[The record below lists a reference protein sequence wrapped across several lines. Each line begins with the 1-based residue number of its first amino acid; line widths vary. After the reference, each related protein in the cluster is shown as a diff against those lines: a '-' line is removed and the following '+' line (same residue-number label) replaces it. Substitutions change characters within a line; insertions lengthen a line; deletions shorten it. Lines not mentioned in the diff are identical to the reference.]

1 MNLGGAGS
9 LGCLNW
15 AWWLSFCFWV
25 LRTSIFSSGPFPFF
39 LSSYKITIYNS
50 YCIWN
55 GNFGGLTK
63 KHMELEQKPR
73 WKVTIYHQQQ
83 GFNTWILDFKIEK
96 VDFPWKSWEFGFSPI
111 KKMDFDH
118 LDHFDHFRRR
128 FSPKS
133 IHWINNFGGRFN
145 FQHPGAMRGET
156 RRSGVPR
163 RWSSASVPWA
173 EARCVKNMAPR
184 KLIDYHGNNH

>member
-25 LRTSIFSSGPFPFF
+25 LRTSIFSSCPFPFF

-111 KKMDFDH
+111 KKWILIIWIILIISGEDFPLNPSIESTTLGVALIFSIPGRCGAKRVGLAFQEGGLLQAFH
-118 LDHFDHFRRR
+118 GRRR
-128 FSPKS
+128 
-133 IHWINNFGGRFN
+133 
-145 FQHPGAMRGET
+145 
-156 RRSGVPR
+156 V
-163 RWSSASVPWA
+163 V
-173 EARCVKNMAPR
+173 
-184 KLIDYHGNNH
+184 